1 MGSITA
7 LGTDDFEFL
16 AIVNDHVVS
25 KVVTEGYV
33 MPAIQ
38 PELPPGQDPVKDVP
52 EQFRAFVAFFVLF
65 RHGCLQNK
73 ESPAIIGMTGL
84 RGKFWFDSGEN
95 LHQPPAVN
103 FWLLRQVLPL

>member
-1 MGSITA
+1 VTA

-16 AIVNDHVVS
+16 AIVNGHVVS
-25 KVVTEGYV
+25 KVVAEGDV
-33 MPAIQ
+33 MAAIQ
-38 PELPPGQDPVKDVP
+38 PELPSGQDPVKDVP
-52 EQFRAFVAFFVLF
+52 QQFRAVVAFFVLF

-73 ESPAIIGMTGL
+73 ESPAIIEMTGL
-84 RGKFWFDSGEN
+84 RDGYWFDSGEN

>member
-1 MGSITA
+1 MTA

-16 AIVNDHVVS
+16 AIVNGHVVS
-25 KVVTEGYV
+25 EVVAEGYK

-38 PELPPGQDPVKDVP
+38 PELPSGQDPVKDVP
-52 EQFRAFVAFFVLF
+52 EQFGAVVAFFVLF

-73 ESPAIIGMTGL
+73 ESPPIIGMTGL
-84 RGKFWFDSGEN
+84 RDGYWFDSGEN
-95 LHQPPAVN
+95 LHQPPAAN